1 MVGQFINDIIIF
13 VSASS
18 AALQSA
24 MVALCVAY
32 RVGIASQFLD
42 RPPLS
47 LFGIGVR
54 APPLTASHTS
64 QLSASE

>member
-1 MVGQFINDIIIF
+1 
-13 VSASS
+13 
-18 AALQSA
+18 

-54 APPLTASHTS
+54 TPPLTASHTS